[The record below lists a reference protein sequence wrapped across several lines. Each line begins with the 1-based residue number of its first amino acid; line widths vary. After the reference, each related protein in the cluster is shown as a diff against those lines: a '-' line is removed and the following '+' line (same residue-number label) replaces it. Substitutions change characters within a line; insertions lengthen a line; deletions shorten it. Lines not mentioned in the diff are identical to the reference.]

1 MYSMYVQYVCTVCM
15 HCMYAQYVCTVCMH
29 CMYALYVCMYLG
41 YSYQWFVCDWFVL
54 YIHTCTSIALITLPC
69 QYWCVVL
76 VCYTLWEFPSV
87 FPLLYN
93 ETACIGQENN
103 HAHMCTE
110 KMTKQLHHTNKI
122 ILSWFHFNL
131 KKEIFVSSN
140 FILAQPHKLAW
151 TNTYIPF

>member
-1 MYSMYVQYVCTVCM
+1 MKTCREVLIKLGEFANINLSDVSEVNEFMVFKQIDTNQTVTIIDM
-15 HCMYAQYVCTVCMH
+15 NKAV
-29 CMYALYVCMYLG
+29 ALYR
-41 YSYQWFVCDWFVL
+41 
-54 YIHTCTSIALITLPC
+54 
-69 QYWCVVL
+69 
-76 VCYTLWEFPSV
+76 
-87 FPLLYN
+87 
-93 ETACIGQENN
+93 
-103 HAHMCTE
+103 